1 MIALPESELSMF
13 FKALRFAAHKHRNQ
27 RRKDSQSSPYINH
40 PIEVAEIMWRVGHVR
55 ELPTL
60 VAAVL
65 HDTIEDTGTTPEEV
79 KAEFGDAVLG
89 LVLEVTDDKRLPKA
103 ERKRLQ
109 IETAPHKSPGAKQIK
124 LADKIANVYDVT
136 HTPPLTWSLQR
147 KREYLDWT
155 EKVVNGLR
163 GQNRELEELY
173 IQTLAEGRQI
183 LARQKEGWLFRLL
196 FNRS

>member
-1 MIALPESELSMF
+1 MIALPESELSLF
-13 FKALRFAAHKHRNQ
+13 FKALRFAAYKHRNQ

-40 PIEVAEIMWRVGHVR
+40 PIAVAETLWRVGHVR
-55 ELPTL
+55 EITTL

-65 HDTIEDTGTTPEEV
+65 HDTIEDTDTTPEEV
-79 KAEFGDAVLG
+79 KAEFGDAVLS

-124 LADKIANVYDVT
+124 LADKITNVYDVI

-147 KREYLDWT
+147 KWDYLDWT

-173 IQTLAEGRQI
+173 DQTLAEGRQI
-183 LARQKEGWLFRLL
+183 LGRQKEGGIFRLL
-196 FNRS
+196 FNR